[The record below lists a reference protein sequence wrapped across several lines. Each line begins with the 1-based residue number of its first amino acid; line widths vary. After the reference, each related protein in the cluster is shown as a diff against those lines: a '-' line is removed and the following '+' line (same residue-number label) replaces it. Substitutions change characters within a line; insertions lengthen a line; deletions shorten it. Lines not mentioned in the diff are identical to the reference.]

1 MILLI
6 FFILQIVS
14 PLWKNYISDL
24 LIQSSSQL
32 AATVSMRF
40 TAMDDASR
48 RMEYAYETYINTS
61 PTVSNMLESSADL
74 INTMAGVYLQYRCS
88 KSVCGPITNFFTAG
102 YLFFYYGTG

>member
-1 MILLI
+1 MNNKIRCSILQSRYFIRSLLCSFILSIISMILLI

-40 TAMDDASR
+40 TAMEGGRSD
-48 RMEYAYETYINTS
+48 Y
-61 PTVSNMLESSADL
+61 
-74 INTMAGVYLQYRCS
+74 
-88 KSVCGPITNFFTAG
+88 
-102 YLFFYYGTG
+102 

>member
-48 RMEYAYETYINTS
+48 RMEYAY
-61 PTVSNMLESSADL
+61 D
-74 INTMAGVYLQYRCS
+74 
-88 KSVCGPITNFFTAG
+88 
-102 YLFFYYGTG
+102 